1 MTSAPPSG
9 RKRKIY
15 YDRQQQ
21 IDASLYLRRR
31 SITSAV
37 LALLGLA
44 RCVGPGHGS
53 TIEEFIQLFT
63 ITSFFKPPHYLV
75 I

>member
-44 RCVGPGHGS
+44 RCVGPGH
-53 TIEEFIQLFT
+53 EELSKNLFNHLLLPLFSSPL
-63 ITSFFKPPHYLV
+63 I